1 MQAEVVPLS
10 KSGTMDGDIVSA
22 LAEPVSAVS
31 SLSVD
36 NKPQE
41 TKPLKIDLSAFCD
54 CV

>member
-10 KSGTMDGDIVSA
+10 KSGMMDEDIVPA
-22 LAEPVSAVS
+22 LAESVSTAS
-31 SLSVD
+31 SLGVN

-41 TKPLKIDLSAFCD
+41 TKPLKIDFSAFCD